1 MLIATSESA
10 APSVLPLSLDVADA
24 AVAVTAEKH
33 RGGLRC
39 EGCALDIQCGFC
51 VDPKWIPTLG
61 PVYVTGIH
69 APVGR
74 NLVLPAHRDAPP
86 TRAAPPTGMPRP
98 HGVPRPHHTGRPAH
112 TAAPQRAAQLGVPH
126 FAPRAQSRGSSVL
139 VLPRAAAGLAVGVWP
154 MPLRGAGEAGPLPL
168 CAADI
173 PQTRHCRHPQVTR

>member
-10 APSVLPLSLDVADA
+10 APSVLPLLLDVADA

-51 VDPKWIPTLG
+51 VDPKWIPNPG
-61 PVYVTGIH
+61 PVYVTRIH
-69 APVGR
+69 GPVGR
-74 NLVLPAHRDAPP
+74 SLVLPAHRDAPP
-86 TRAAPPTGMPRP
+86 TPQGRPAHRAL
-98 HGVPRPHHTGRPAH
+98 PAH

-126 FAPRAQSRGSSVL
+126 FAPCAQSRGSSVL
-139 VLPRAAAGLAVGVWP
+139 VLARAAAGLAVGVWP

-168 CAADI
+168 CAADF
-173 PQTRHCRHPQVTR
+173 PQTRHCRHRQVTR